1 MDLGIA
7 GKIALIGGASKGLG
21 YACAENLARE
31 GAHVVI
37 VARHA
42 DSLNAAA
49 DNIRTHTTSTV
60 IAVATDITTPE
71 GRQAALAAV
80 DKIAGVSGHG
90 PDILVTNAG
99 GPPIGD
105 FRDWDRDIWIKAI
118 DGNMLTPIELIKASI
133 DKMIE
138 RNWGRIINIT
148 SGSVKMP
155 RYDLG
160 LSNGA
165 RTGLTGFAA
174 GVARHV
180 ASHGVTINNL
190 LPGNFETDRL
200 RSGFV
205 ATAKMTGE
213 TAEEVRRTR
222 MKEMTA
228 GRFGVPDEFG
238 ATCAFLC
245 SNHAGYI
252 TGQNVLMDGGAY
264 PGSF

>member
-7 GKIALIGGASKGLG
+7 GKIALVGGASKGLG
-21 YACAENLARE
+21 YACAEHLARE

-37 VARHA
+37 VARNA
-42 DSLNAAA
+42 DALNAAA
-49 DNIRTHTTSTV
+49 DKIRALTTSKI

-71 GRQAALAAV
+71 GRKAAMDAV
-80 DKIAGVSGHG
+80 DSIAGVPGHG

-99 GPPIGD
+99 GPPMGD
-105 FRDWDRDIWIKAI
+105 FRDWDRDTWIKAI
-118 DGNMLTPIELIKASI
+118 DGNMLTPIELIKGSI
-133 DKMIE
+133 DQMIA
-138 RNWGRIINIT
+138 RGWGRIVNIT

-155 RYDLG
+155 RYELG

-174 GVARHV
+174 GVARNV
-180 ASHGVTINNL
+180 APHGVTINNL

-205 ATAKMTGE
+205 STAKTAGITPEEMRAQRMQQMTS
-213 TAEEVRRTR
+213 
-222 MKEMTA
+222 
-228 GRFGVPDEFG
+228 GRFGDPDEFG

-245 SNHAGYI
+245 SKHAGYI